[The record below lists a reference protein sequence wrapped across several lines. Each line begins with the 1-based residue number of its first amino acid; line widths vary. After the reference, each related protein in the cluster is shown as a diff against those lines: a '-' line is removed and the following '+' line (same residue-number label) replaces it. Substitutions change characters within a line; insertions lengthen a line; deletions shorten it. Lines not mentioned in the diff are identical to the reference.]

1 MRNIYLYSG
10 AGNTFVVLDGRKGSC
25 SDGQLPCSL
34 CKELC
39 SKYGTDGLMV
49 LKDSPGYDFGMEY
62 YNSDGSGG
70 MMCGNGGRCIV
81 AFADYLG
88 IRPAEGEIY
97 RFLAPDGEHSAEIIE
112 RETLRQ
118 VGGIEKKCTS
128 PSKQKLIV
136 RLKMK
141 DVDDFHEALD
151 GEFVDTGTRHF
162 VKFVQ
167 DAEKVDIEQ
176 EGRRYRYDPAF
187 APIGVNA
194 NFVQSS
200 DKELTVRT
208 YEKGVE
214 AETLACGTGMT
225 ASAIAAFIAGFAAGE
240 QRGSSLSYLVHAR
253 QDDLKVEFTPVLEA
267 ERPTRFEQVFLTG
280 PTELTEIIS
289 E

>member
-1 MRNIYLYSG
+1 MRDIYLYSG
-10 AGNTFVVLDGRKGSC
+10 AGNTFVVLDGRKGS
-25 SDGQLPCSL
+25 SLEGQLPCSL
-34 CKELC
+34 CA
-39 SKYGTDGLMV
+39 KYGTDGLMV
-49 LKDSPGYDFGMEY
+49 LKDCSGYDFGMEY

-112 RETLRQ
+112 RETLMQ
-118 VGGIEKKCTS
+118 VGGIDKKCTS

-167 DAEKVDIEQ
+167 NAEKVDIEQ

-187 APIGVNA
+187 APAGVNA
-194 NFVQSS
+194 NFVQGADS
-200 DKELTVRT
+200 ELTVRT

-214 AETLACGTGMT
+214 AETLACGTGIT
-225 ASAIAAFIAGFAAGE
+225 ASAIAAFLSGFAPVERHGANC
-240 QRGSSLSYLVHAR
+240 SCLVHAR
-253 QDDLKVEFTPVLEA
+253 QDDLKVEFTPIFEA

-280 PTELTEIIS
+280 PAELTEVVS